1 MTDQRPITRNDR
13 SQPRR
18 VLLSAAATAAIP
30 AVVLSSAALAMPAQ
44 AAELPPRAALQP
56 KAAIPGVTV
65 PAAAFIPASQ
75 VAAQVPAALR
85 TQATPSTHTVRAGET
100 VSGIAARY
108 GLSTQKV
115 LSLNGLRASTVIHP
129 GQKIKLGGSAAA
141 KSSVGTAAK
150 SSSGAGNYTV
160 KSGDTLSGIAAKH
173 GMSLGAVL
181 SANNLKISSVIYP
194 GQKIKVK
201 GGKSSVS
208 SASIKTPA
216 KASTRVGKASSSG
229 NYTVKSGDTLSGIAA
244 KHGMSLGAVL
254 SANNLKINSVIYP
267 GQKIKVKGG
276 SPSVSSAATKSPAKA
291 STKTGKASASGNYT
305 VKPGDTLSG
314 IAARHG
320 MSLASVLSANNL
332 KVTSVI
338 YPGQKLKVSGGSV
351 STASTSSKTPAKAP
365 ATSIAAGSGSYT
377 VKSGDTLSG
386 IAGKLN
392 VTLSSLLQASGL
404 KSTSIIYPGQ
414 KIGVPGNST
423 ASQTTTANVG
433 TASAGPLVPSTF
445 LHYTYPEAVVSKA
458 NENKRL
464 LLSTPQPSQAQMK
477 DIVAETA
484 RKMGVDPRLA
494 LAHAYQES
502 GFQQTA
508 VSPAN
513 AIGAMQVI
521 PSSGE
526 WASDL
531 VGRKLNL
538 LDPYDNAT
546 AGVAIIRSLVST
558 SPSLDI
564 AIASYYQGQ
573 YGVMTY
579 GMYKDTKAY
588 VASVKSHMKKF

>member
-1 MTDQRPITRNDR
+1 
-13 SQPRR
+13 
-18 VLLSAAATAAIP
+18 
-30 AVVLSSAALAMPAQ
+30 
-44 AAELPPRAALQP
+44 
-56 KAAIPGVTV
+56 
-65 PAAAFIPASQ
+65 
-75 VAAQVPAALR
+75 
-85 TQATPSTHTVRAGET
+85 
-100 VSGIAARY
+100 
-108 GLSTQKV
+108 
-115 LSLNGLRASTVIHP
+115 
-129 GQKIKLGGSAAA
+129 
-141 KSSVGTAAK
+141 
-150 SSSGAGNYTV
+150 
-160 KSGDTLSGIAAKH
+160 
-173 GMSLGAVL
+173 

-194 GQKIKVK
+194 GQKIKVN
-201 GGKSSVS
+201 GGSS
-208 SASIKTPA
+208 SASSA
-216 KASTRVGKASSSG
+216 LTR
-229 NYTVKSGDTLSGIAA
+229 
-244 KHGMSLGAVL
+244 
-254 SANNLKINSVIYP
+254 
-267 GQKIKVKGG
+267 
-276 SPSVSSAATKSPAKA
+276 SPAKA

-320 MSLASVLSANNL
+320 MSLGAVLSANNL

-338 YPGQKLKVSGGSV
+338 HPGQKIKVSGGSV
-351 STASTSSKTPAKAP
+351 SSASTSSKAPAKSNA
-365 ATSIAAGSGSYT
+365 SAGSGSYT

-414 KIGVPGNST
+414 KIGVPGKAS
-423 ASQTTTANVG
+423 ASQTTTSNVG
-433 TASAGPLVPSTF
+433 TASAAPLVPSTF

-477 DIVAETA
+477 DIIAETA
-484 RKMGVDPRLA
+484 RKMGVDPKLA

-526 WASDL
+526 WASGL

-579 GMYKDTKAY
+579 GMYQDTKAY

>member
-1 MTDQRPITRNDR
+1 
-13 SQPRR
+13 
-18 VLLSAAATAAIP
+18 
-30 AVVLSSAALAMPAQ
+30 
-44 AAELPPRAALQP
+44 
-56 KAAIPGVTV
+56 
-65 PAAAFIPASQ
+65 
-75 VAAQVPAALR
+75 
-85 TQATPSTHTVRAGET
+85 
-100 VSGIAARY
+100 VS
-108 GLSTQKV
+108 
-115 LSLNGLRASTVIHP
+115 
-129 GQKIKLGGSAAA
+129 SAAA
-141 KSSVGTAAK
+141 KT
-150 SSSGAGNYTV
+150 
-160 KSGDTLSGIAAKH
+160 
-173 GMSLGAVL
+173 
-181 SANNLKISSVIYP
+181 
-194 GQKIKVK
+194 
-201 GGKSSVS
+201 
-208 SASIKTPA
+208 
-216 KASTRVGKASSSG
+216 
-229 NYTVKSGDTLSGIAA
+229 
-244 KHGMSLGAVL
+244 
-254 SANNLKINSVIYP
+254 
-267 GQKIKVKGG
+267 
-276 SPSVSSAATKSPAKA
+276 PAKA

-338 YPGQKLKVSGGSV
+338 HPGQKIKVSGGSV
-351 STASTSSKTPAKAP
+351 SSASTSSKTPAK
-365 ATSIAAGSGSYT
+365 SNAAGSGSYT

-433 TASAGPLVPSTF
+433 TASAAPLVPSTF

-477 DIVAETA
+477 DIIAETA
-484 RKMGVDPRLA
+484 RKMGVDPKLA

-573 YGVMTY
+573 YGVLTY

>member
-75 VAAQVPAALR
+75 VAAQLPAALR
-85 TQATPSTHTVRAGET
+85 TQTTPSTHKVRAGET
-100 VSGIAARY
+100 ISGIAARY
-108 GLSTQKV
+108 GLSTKKV
-115 LSLNGLRASTVIHP
+115 LSLNGLSASTIIHP
-129 GQKIKLGGSAAA
+129 GQKIKLGGSAPA
-141 KSSVGTAAK
+141 KSSGSTTAKA
-150 SSSGAGNYTV
+150 SSGAGNYTV

-173 GMSLGAVL
+173 GMSLSAIL
-181 SANNLKISSVIYP
+181 SANSLKISSVIYP
-194 GQKIKVK
+194 GQKIKVN
-201 GGKSSVS
+201 GGSSSVA
-208 SASIKTPA
+208 SASVKTSA
-216 KASTRVGKASSSG
+216 KASTRVAKASSSG
-229 NYTVKSGDTLSGIAA
+229 SYTVKSGDTLSGIAA
-244 KHGMSLGAVL
+244 KHGMSLSAIL
-254 SANNLKINSVIYP
+254 SANSLKSSSVIYP

-276 SPSVSSAATKSPAKA
+276 ASSAVSSPAKSTAKA
-291 STKTGKASASGNYT
+291 STKTGASSASGTYT

-320 MSLASVLSANNL
+320 MSLSAVLSANNL

-338 YPGQKLKVSGGSV
+338 HPGQKIKVTGASV
-351 STASTSSKTPAKAP
+351 SSASTSNKAP
-365 ATSIAAGSGSYT
+365 AKSSAATGSGSYT

-414 KIGVPGNST
+414 KISVPGNST
-423 ASQTTTANVG
+423 GSQTTTSNVG
-433 TASAGPLVPSTF
+433 TASTAPLVPSTF

-477 DIVAETA
+477 DIIAETA
-484 RKMGVDPRLA
+484 RKMGVDPKLA

-588 VASVKSHMKKF
+588 VAAVKSHMKKF